1 MALIK
6 NSHAAGKTL
15 VWTVPQPKV
24 RIEGKVAWITY
35 LNRGSMQ
42 DAAGQTSRGKIG
54 NHLPGKEGY
63 LPTSCPSRALVSSLL
78 HHPQYFSDKHP
89 LIQ

>member
-42 DAAGQTSRGKIG
+42 DAAGHTPRGKIG
-54 NHLPGKEGY
+54 IICQAKKATYRPLVHREHL
-63 LPTSCPSRALVSSLL
+63 LAACSITRNIFLTN
-78 HHPQYFSDKHP
+78 
-89 LIQ
+89 IR